1 MTDSQLEDPHSFL
14 SNGNLSCNHL
24 STLSSTSSSSSSGM
38 LWSTTSS
45 WSWPWRRT
53 SSLASRGSPT
63 SSSKSTTSCRATLSR
78 WAPEFSVFTL
88 HLNFILQVWMVD
100 PMWSLFSMNKDQRQ
114 TFSEKWTQETSGS
127 TYRSMIQQPPA
138 IIAKWKKL
146 PTTLA
151 EPGKGGNNHPCWT
164 WSWMWR
170 LLKRYFVPPI
180 LWLPMKIRSVRSWQ
194 HLLLETI
201 EFSTLLVTSDS
212 VVYKAFLPPKCW
224 FSLLRFLLF
233 TMIVEHFVPLKQL
246 IKSTI
251 CAHLLSIV

>member
-14 SNGNLSCNHL
+14 SNENPSCNHL
-24 STLSSTSSSSSSGM
+24 STLSSTSSSSSWLSSGM

-100 PMWSLFSMNKDQRQ
+100 PVWSLFSMNKDQRQ

-127 TYRSMIQQPPA
+127 TYRSMIQEPPA
-138 IIAKWKKL
+138 IIAKWKK
-146 PTTLA
+146 TA
-151 EPGKGGNNHPCWT
+151 NHPCWT
-164 WSWMWR
+164 WQGWQQPP
-170 LLKRYFVPPI
+170 LLNLKLNVEAAE
-180 LWLPMKIRSVRSWQ
+180 KIFCSPHIMVANENS
-194 HLLLETI
+194 
-201 EFSTLLVTSDS
+201 FS
-212 VVYKAFLPPKCW
+212 
-224 FSLLRFLLF
+224 
-233 TMIVEHFVPLKQL
+233 
-246 IKSTI
+246 
-251 CAHLLSIV
+251 

>member
-1 MTDSQLEDPHSFL
+1 
-14 SNGNLSCNHL
+14 
-24 STLSSTSSSSSSGM
+24 
-38 LWSTTSS
+38 
-45 WSWPWRRT
+45 
-53 SSLASRGSPT
+53 
-63 SSSKSTTSCRATLSR
+63 
-78 WAPEFSVFTL
+78 
-88 HLNFILQVWMVD
+88 MVD

-114 TFSEKWTQETSGS
+114 TFSEKWTQETCGS

-138 IIAKWKKL
+138 IIAKWKK
-146 PTTLA
+146 TA
-151 EPGKGGNNHPCWT
+151 NHPCWT
-164 WSWMWR
+164 WQGWQQPP
-170 LLKRYFVPPI
+170 LLNLKLNVEAAEKIFCSPI
-180 LWLPMKIRSVRSWQ
+180 WLPMKIRSVRSWQ

-251 CAHLLSIV
+251 CAHLLFIYQALFINNNNNNKNLR

>member
-14 SNGNLSCNHL
+14 SNENLSCNHL
-24 STLSSTSSSSSSGM
+24 STLSSTSSSSGM

-114 TFSEKWTQETSGS
+114 TFSEKWTQETCGS

-138 IIAKWKKL
+138 IIAKWKKNCQPPL
-146 PTTLA
+146 LNLARVATTTLA
-151 EPGKGGNNHPCWT
+151 EPEAECGGC
-164 WSWMWR
+164 SEKMM
-170 LLKRYFVPPI
+170 I
-180 LWLPMKIRSVRSWQ
+180 
-194 HLLLETI
+194 
-201 EFSTLLVTSDS
+201 FSSPHMVANENS
-212 VVYKAFLPPKCW
+212 
-224 FSLLRFLLF
+224 FS
-233 TMIVEHFVPLKQL
+233 
-246 IKSTI
+246 
-251 CAHLLSIV
+251 